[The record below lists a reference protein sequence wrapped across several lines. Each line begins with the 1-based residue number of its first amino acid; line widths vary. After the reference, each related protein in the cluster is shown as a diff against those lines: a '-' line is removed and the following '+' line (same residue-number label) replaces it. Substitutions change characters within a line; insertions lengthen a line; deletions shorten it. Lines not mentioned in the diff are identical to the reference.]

1 MIFIN
6 INVTESKEID
16 SEIVHAVLEDQRA
29 IPRLTC
35 HYVALLNFILM
46 KITWNVSI
54 DAGKLIIPLTFL
66 SFWSFAAF
74 ILY

>member
-16 SEIVHAVLEDQRA
+16 TEIVHAVLEDQRA

-46 KITWNVSI
+46 KIT
-54 DAGKLIIPLTFL
+54 
-66 SFWSFAAF
+66 
-74 ILY
+74 